1 MVGQR
6 TLVCDK
12 LGFEAGLGNEG
23 SRLTRV
29 LMVCAVTLSL
39 VFNAHYLLFSG
50 FSPWAIDFY
59 VFWSSAFKPASEL
72 YAASNQPFVYPPTA
86 IVFFKPLAWLSLTAG
101 YLAWTFLSSSL
112 FAIAVT
118 RLTGWRVAALSLL
131 SAGALQGLA
140 LGQTPMILSAALLFA
155 IATPGFAC
163 GAIFGVA
170 AAIKPQLLV
179 LAPLAFLVRK
189 DWRTLSGMAAGLVVC
204 VIVELVLYGPQLWF
218 DWLNSMTAFREA
230 LYSIGAISQVITPYG
245 VADRLGLNPLP
256 FLVVSAALAVAAIV
270 VSAKRFE
277 GVYLVAAI
285 VGASILA
292 SPYAL
297 RHDTIALVPACIAAI
312 LAHPKLKMLPAI
324 GIFSGYFVGVSL
336 VFAAVL
342 QLATLRRVSR
352 YSATHRDPS

>member
-1 MVGQR
+1 MTDR
-6 TLVCDK
+6 YS
-12 LGFEAGLGNEG
+12 
-23 SRLTRV
+23 SRLFV
-29 LMVCAVTLSL
+29 LSALTLSL
-39 VFNAHYLLFSG
+39 ILNVEYLLFSG

-118 RLTGWRVAALSLL
+118 RLTGWRVAALSVL

-155 IATPGFAC
+155 IATPGLAC

-189 DWRTLSGMAAGLVVC
+189 DWRTLSGMAAGLFVC

-230 LYSIGAISQVITPYG
+230 LYRIGAISQVITPYG

-297 RHDTIALVPACIAAI
+297 RHDTIALVPACIACI
-312 LAHPKLKMLPAI
+312 LAHPKLRALPAI
-324 GIFSGYFVGVSL
+324 GIFSGFLVGASL
-336 VFAAVL
+336 LVAAAFQLLIRRSVL
-342 QLATLRRVSR
+342 
-352 YSATHRDPS
+352 RDPATQREIP